1 MTTKSDRRSADI
13 AASSKALFTAASKKW
28 FVERQ
33 IFYRRNGQ
41 VSFVSITRPMQIC
54 LSLVGIAVIGWV
66 GYTSF
71 YFATIQEAIRA
82 KNREVAE
89 TKIAYKSAMRQV
101 ATHNG
106 RLLRI
111 TRSLERS
118 QAQVMTMFNPNV
130 RASAKTRAPESF
142 TDLREALA
150 AATRR
155 RTRGSVRP
163 GSHIRD
169 WRELT
174 ARNAT
179 LEHGLASIGNEVQ
192 SILNDHGAVKAERNR
207 LRDNLSRLR
216 QQLASLRTRQ
226 DNLVTRLSDGTSST
240 IGEASRVIAMTG
252 LNLDMLVGRAARLDG
267 KTIGAGGPFKRATR
281 AEDPLALKV
290 AVLDSRIERWRY
302 LRAVFRR
309 LPLTAPLEHY
319 RMSSHFGMR
328 RDPMTKRWANHNG
341 MDFAYHLNTPVL
353 ATAPGKVVFAGWR
366 GGFGWLVEI
375 DHGLGLR
382 TRYAHLRQILVK
394 RGAEVTHRHKI
405 GLLGTSGRSN
415 GPHVHYEILIDGKPV
430 DPKKFIKAG
439 KYVFKG

>member
-1 MTTKSDRRSADI
+1 MTSNSDRRAGDF
-13 AASSKALFTAASKKW
+13 AASSKALFTVASKKW

-41 VSFVSITRPMQIC
+41 VSFVSVTRPMQMA
-54 LSLVGIAVIGWV
+54 IAVVAVLVVGWV

-71 YFATIQEAIRA
+71 YFATIQQAIRA

-89 TKIAYKSAMRQV
+89 TKKAYKSAMRQV

-106 RLLRI
+106 RLLNI

-118 QAQVMTMFNPNV
+118 QTQVMTMFNPKANP
-130 RASAKTRAPESF
+130 KGKAPERF

-155 RTRGSVRP
+155 RTHRTAAAGGHVRA
-163 GSHIRD
+163 

-179 LEHGLASIGNEVQ
+179 LEYGLASIGNEVQ
-192 SILNDHGAVKAERNR
+192 SILNEHGAVTAERNR
-207 LRDNLSRLR
+207 LRNNLNHLQ
-216 QQLASLRTRQ
+216 QQLASLRSRQ

-240 IGEASRVIAMTG
+240 ISEASRVIAMTG
-252 LNLDMLVGRAARLDG
+252 LDLEMLVGRAARLDG
-267 KTIGAGGPFKRATR
+267 KTIGAGGPFKRAAR

-290 AVLDSRIERWRY
+290 AVLDSRIERWHY
-302 LRAVFRR
+302 LREVFRR
-309 LPLTAPLEHY
+309 LPLVAPLEHY

-328 RDPMTKRWANHNG
+328 RDPMTNRMARHNG
-341 MDFAYHLNTPVL
+341 MDFAYQVNTPVL
-353 ATAPGKVVFAGWR
+353 TTAPGKVVFAGWR
-366 GGFGWLVEI
+366 GGYGWLVEI

-382 TRYAHLRQILVK
+382 TRYAHLRKILVK
-394 RGAEVTHRHKI
+394 RGEKVEHRHKV

-430 DPKKFIKAG
+430 DPKNFIKAG

>member
-1 MTTKSDRRSADI
+1 MTTKSDRRTADI

-41 VSFVSITRPMQIC
+41 VSFVSVTRPMQIAM
-54 LSLVGIAVIGWV
+54 LVVSLAVVGWV

-89 TKIAYKSAMRQV
+89 TKAAYKSAMRQV

-118 QAQVMTMFNPNV
+118 QHQVMTMF
-130 RASAKTRAPESF
+130 RAKAGDKKESRERF

-155 RTRGSVRP
+155 RTFRRTRTGGYV
-163 GSHIRD
+163 RD

-192 SILNDHGAVKAERNR
+192 SMLNDHGAVTAERNR
-207 LRDNLSRLR
+207 LRNNLSNLR
-216 QQLASLRTRQ
+216 EQLASLRSRQ
-226 DNLVTRLSDGTSST
+226 DSLVTRLSQGTGSS
-240 IGEASRVIAMTG
+240 IDEASRVLKMTG
-252 LNLDMLVGRAARLDG
+252 LNLDMLVSRAAHLDG
-267 KTIGAGGPFKRATR
+267 KTIGQGGPFLRAVR

-290 AVLDSRIERWRY
+290 AILDSRIERWRY
-302 LRAVFRR
+302 LRIVFHHI
-309 LPLTAPLEHY
+309 PLAAPLEHY
-319 RMSSHFGMR
+319 RLSSPFGIR
-328 RDPMTKRWANHNG
+328 RDPMTGRLAQHNG
-341 MDFAYHLNTPVL
+341 MDFAYQINTPVL
-353 ATAPGKVVFAGWR
+353 STAPGTVAFAGWR
-366 GGFGWLVEI
+366 GGYGWLVEI
-375 DHGLGLR
+375 NHGLGLR
-382 TRYAHLRQILVK
+382 TRYAHLRKILVK
-394 RGAEVTHRHKI
+394 RGDKVEHRQKI
-405 GLLGTSGRSN
+405 GLLGTTGRSN

-430 DPKKFIKAG
+430 NPANFIKAG

>member
-1 MTTKSDRRSADI
+1 MTSKSDRH
-13 AASSKALFTAASKKW
+13 AANLASSSKALFTAASKKW

-41 VSFVSITRPMQIC
+41 VSFFSFTRPMQIG
-54 LSLVGIAVIGWV
+54 LALLGVLVIGWV
-66 GYTSF
+66 GYTSL

-89 TKIAYKSAMRQV
+89 TKKAYNSAMRQV

-118 QAQVMTMFNPNV
+118 QAQVMTLFNPDA
-130 RASAKTRAPESF
+130 RAGDKGKAPERF
-142 TDLREALA
+142 ADLRAALA
-150 AATRR
+150 RATRR
-155 RTRGSVRP
+155 RYRGTVRP
-163 GSHIRD
+163 GGHIRD

-179 LEHGLASIGNEVQ
+179 LEHGLASIGNEVE
-192 SILNDHGAVKAERNR
+192 SILNDHGTVTAERNR
-207 LRDNLSRLR
+207 LRGNLAQLR
-216 QQLASLRTRQ
+216 RQLASLRSRQ
-226 DNLVTRLSDGTSST
+226 DNLVTRLSDGTGSA
-240 IGEASRVIAMTG
+240 IGEASRVLAMTG
-252 LNLDMLVGRAARLDG
+252 LKLDVLVARAAQLDG
-267 KTIGAGGPFKRATR
+267 KTIGEGGPFQRAAR

-290 AVLDSRIERWRY
+290 AILDSRIERWRY
-302 LRAVFRR
+302 IRAVFRR

-319 RMSSHFGMR
+319 RNSGNFGMR
-328 RDPMTKRWANHNG
+328 RDPLTQRWANHNG
-341 MDFAYHLNTPVL
+341 MDFAYHVNTPVL
-353 ATAPGKVVFAGWR
+353 ATAPGTIVFAGWR
-366 GGFGWLVEI
+366 GGYGWLVEI

-382 TRYAHLRQILVK
+382 SRYAHLRKILVK
-394 RGAEVTHRHKI
+394 RGEKVAHQHKI
-405 GLLGTSGRSN
+405 GLLGTSGRST

-430 DPKKFIKAG
+430 DPKNLIKAG

>member
-1 MTTKSDRRSADI
+1 MTSKSDRLSDDI
-13 AASSKALFTAASKKW
+13 AASSKALFTAASKQW
-28 FVERQ
+28 FAERQ

-41 VSFVSITRPMQIC
+41 VSFVSFTRPMQIC
-54 LSLVGIAVIGWV
+54 MAVVGALVIGWV
-66 GYTSF
+66 GYTSI

-89 TKIAYKSAMRQV
+89 TKAAYKSAMRQV

-118 QAQVMTMFNPNV
+118 QAQVMTMFDPK
-130 RASAKTRAPESF
+130 ASAKEKAPERF
-142 TDLREALA
+142 VDLREALA

-155 RTRGSVRP
+155 RRPLGDARP
-163 GSHIRD
+163 GGHVRD

-192 SILNDHGAVKAERNR
+192 AILNDHGAVTAERNQLRNNLAR
-207 LRDNLSRLR
+207 LQN
-216 QQLASLRTRQ
+216 QLASLRSRQ

-240 IGEASRVIAMTG
+240 IEEASRVLKMTG
-252 LNLDMLVGRAARLDG
+252 LNLDMLVSRAAQIAG
-267 KTIGAGGPFKRATR
+267 KTVGEGGPFKRAAR

-290 AVLDSRIERWRY
+290 ALLDSRIERWRY
-302 LRAVFRR
+302 MRIVFHR
-309 LPLTAPLEHY
+309 LPLAAPLEHY

-328 RDPMTKRWANHNG
+328 RDPITKRLARHNG
-341 MDFAYHLNTPVL
+341 MDFAYHVNTPIL
-353 ATAPGKVVFAGWR
+353 ATAPGRVVFAGWR
-366 GGFGWLVEI
+366 GGYGWLVEI
-375 DHGLGLR
+375 DHGLGIR
-382 TRYAHLRQILVK
+382 TRYAHQRKILVK
-394 RGAEVTHRHKI
+394 RGEKVEHRQKI

-430 DPKKFIKAG
+430 DPKNFIKAG